1 MFYDSNP
8 DDSLEVIDG
17 KEIIDREGVEEMK
30 TGNWTVAYL
39 KLFKRELLENLPFPL
54 GKYLLD
60 VESTP
65 KGFTGCLFKQ
75 LYLLVPYWFIW
86 YFIKYME

>member
-1 MFYDSNP
+1 MI
-8 DDSLEVIDG
+8 EG
-17 KEIIDREGVEEMK
+17 KEIIDREGVEEMRN
-30 TGNWTVAYL
+30 GNWTVAYL

-54 GKYLLD
+54 GKNCGRYLLD

-75 LYLLVPYWFIW
+75 FIFIGYRIGFIW